1 MELLISTQW
10 SVNTLVDHFE
20 KGMIAI
26 PEIQR
31 DVVWSSDQIK
41 DLLDSIDHN
50 FPCGSLI
57 VWEPRL
63 KDEKLMR
70 EIIRPERL
78 KFYKNRLPKYFL
90 IDGQQRVTALASVLL
105 RQGFL
110 KSIEPEIEDQLSSL
124 YVDVTRFPAEIVA
137 GADGE
142 VEKFPWVPMN
152 DLFTGALKD
161 RSAYKRSLSAEQRGK
176 IDSYVQNIRNYQFP
190 VQIIQERGY
199 AEVGQIFSRVNSLG
213 TQLTGAEIHL
223 ASIVPYWKGISAE
236 FRRYRGDLRKTG
248 FELDLTFLMRTI
260 TVIGCDVPQI
270 KRLADKVEHKKISRA
285 GLDQL
290 WTSSK
295 SSINTVIQTLSIGL
309 GLDRT
314 KFVPSKNAMVPLV
327 YYAAKSGKRRLDQKA
342 MMKYFLVAQLGGR
355 FSGAGET
362 VLRKDLKYLSD
373 PNVTPTEGLRE
384 LLDVAVREAKQ
395 EYRGLRISPNQ
406 IKGPWSKTAILLLMY
421 LVMRKR
427 GATDFG
433 LSDAKDLQQIRSNDL
448 QVHHIFPFDFM
459 MNDNKGKLYQ
469 RSRGLRPSE
478 YRDQIND
485 IANVTFLSRKK
496 NVQIGNVP
504 PWQYL
509 PNETTAQIRKAHF
522 IPENKELWT
531 VENFDKYLDQR
542 RKLLAE
548 AMNALILGLQ

>member
-236 FRRYRGDLRKTG
+236 FRRYRGSSQDRI
-248 FELDLTFLMRTI
+248 RT
-260 TVIGCDVPQI
+260 
-270 KRLADKVEHKKISRA
+270 RS
-285 GLDQL
+285 
-290 WTSSK
+290 
-295 SSINTVIQTLSIGL
+295 
-309 GLDRT
+309 
-314 KFVPSKNAMVPLV
+314 
-327 YYAAKSGKRRLDQKA
+327 
-342 MMKYFLVAQLGGR
+342 
-355 FSGAGET
+355 
-362 VLRKDLKYLSD
+362 YLSD
-373 PNVTPTEGLRE
+373 ANHHRNWMRCTS
-384 LLDVAVREAKQ
+384 DQEAC
-395 EYRGLRISPNQ
+395 
-406 IKGPWSKTAILLLMY
+406 
-421 LVMRKR
+421 
-427 GATDFG
+427 
-433 LSDAKDLQQIRSNDL
+433 
-448 QVHHIFPFDFM
+448 
-459 MNDNKGKLYQ
+459 
-469 RSRGLRPSE
+469 
-478 YRDQIND
+478 
-485 IANVTFLSRKK
+485 
-496 NVQIGNVP
+496 
-504 PWQYL
+504 
-509 PNETTAQIRKAHF
+509 
-522 IPENKELWT
+522 
-531 VENFDKYLDQR
+531 
-542 RKLLAE
+542 
-548 AMNALILGLQ
+548 